1 MKKIIKEKKQN
12 KIDDMIIND
21 QKEIEEVYKKRFEK
35 HYDELRWLYM
45 ELYEN
50 DSMFAELCDQ
60 MYQFYM

>member
-45 ELYEN
+45 ELYEMN
-50 DSMFAELCDQ
+50 LPATK
-60 MYQFYM
+60 